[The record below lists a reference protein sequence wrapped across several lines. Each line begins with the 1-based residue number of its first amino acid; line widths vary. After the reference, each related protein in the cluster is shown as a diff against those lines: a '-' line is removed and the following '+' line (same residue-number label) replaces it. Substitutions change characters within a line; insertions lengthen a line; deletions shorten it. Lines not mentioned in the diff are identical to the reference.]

1 MSTQITRFFDY
12 NRNLIEHARE
22 NRKNMTPAE
31 QKMWFDIIPNLPMK
45 FLRQRVIGNYIA
57 DFYCASKKLVIEI
70 DGDSH
75 FSNEAEKS
83 DEART
88 AYLESLG
95 IRVVRYKN
103 DDVLTNPNEVFKDLC
118 GHLEG

>member
-1 MSTQITRFFDY
+1 
-12 NRNLIEHARE
+12 
-22 NRKNMTPAE
+22 MTPAE
-31 QKMWFDIIPNLPMK
+31 RRMWFDIIPNLPQK

-75 FSNEAEKS
+75 FSNDAEKS
-83 DEART
+83 DEVRT

-95 IRVVRYKN
+95 IRVVRYTN
-103 DDVLTNPNEVFKDLC
+103 DDVLTNQDEVFEDLC

>member
-1 MSTQITRFFDY
+1 
-12 NRNLIEHARE
+12 
-22 NRKNMTPAE
+22 MTPAE
-31 QKMWFDIIPNLPMK
+31 RRMWFDIIPNLPQK

-75 FSNEAEKS
+75 FSNDAEKS
-83 DEART
+83 DEVRT

-95 IRVVRYKN
+95 IRVVRYTN
-103 DDVLTNPNEVFKDLC
+103 DDVLTNQDEVFKDLC

>member
-1 MSTQITRFFDY
+1 MSAQITHFFDY
-12 NRNLIEHARE
+12 NRKLIERARE

-31 QKMWFDIIPNLPMK
+31 RRIWYDIIPTLPLK

-70 DGDSH
+70 DGNSH
-75 FSNEAEKS
+75 FSNDAEKY
-83 DEART
+83 DEVRT

-95 IRVVRYKN
+95 IRVVRYTN
-103 DDVLTNPNEVFKDLC
+103 DEVLTNPDEVMKDLC
-118 GHLEG
+118 MHLEN